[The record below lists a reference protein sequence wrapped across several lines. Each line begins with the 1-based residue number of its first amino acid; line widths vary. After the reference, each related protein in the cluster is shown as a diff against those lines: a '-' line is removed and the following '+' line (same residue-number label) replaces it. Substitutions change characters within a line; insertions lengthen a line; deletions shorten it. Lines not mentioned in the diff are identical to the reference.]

1 MLLATRL
8 AARAARPAVGVAAA
22 RGIKQSTHIV
32 GLAVEPNA
40 KPILVSLYNKTL
52 AAIEP
57 VPAASDYRKYVEG
70 VTKERLAVVES
81 TDDLDAIE
89 QKIGCGQVEQLIRQV
104 EDELALIPTLL
115 EAGAFEASTSSA
127 LAEEILT
134 DLKRRGIALQ
144 RDDIPM
150 RPSVD
155 YPTEA
160 EVELELPAPP
170 EEKKA

>member
-89 QKIGCGQVEQLIRQV
+89 QKIGCGQVEQLIQQA
-104 EDELALIPTLL
+104 EDELRLIPALL
-115 EAGAFEASTSSA
+115 AARAFDPYDGSPPED
-127 LAEEILT
+127 ILM

-155 YPTEA
+155 FPTES

-170 EEKKA
+170 EEETKA

>member
-1 MLLATRL
+1 M
-8 AARAARPAVGVAAA
+8 AV
-22 RGIKQSTHIV
+22 Q
-32 GLAVEPNA
+32 PDA
-40 KPILVSLYNKTL
+40 KPILLNLYKETL
-52 AAIEP
+52 AALEP
-57 VPAASDYRKYVEG
+57 IPATAPYRKYVEG
-70 VTKERLAVVES
+70 MTKERLAVVES
-81 TDDLDAIE
+81 TDDLGLIE
-89 QKIGCGQVEQLIRQV
+89 EKIGCGQVEQLIRQV